1 MISNIGIDIEEVSRF
16 KRIDKKLLEKFLTK
30 DEIKNLKNKNAEHIA
45 GLFCAKEAVIKAC
58 NPTEEIDFTKIQI
71 LHNKDSSPYAL
82 LKSKKIKGKDL
93 KISIS
98 HSKNYAVAAAIRG
111 EQLE

>member
-1 MISNIGIDIEEVSRF
+1 MIFNIGIDIEEVSRF

-30 DEIKNLKNKNAEHIA
+30 DEIKNLKNKNAKHIA

-82 LKSKKIKGKDL
+82 FKSKKIKGKDL

-98 HSKNYAVAAAIRG
+98 HSKNYAVAAAILVRR
-111 EQLE
+111 